1 MHDETRMDRL
11 AALLEQLPLPEV
23 TRLLRRTT
31 LMAAALG
38 VVALVATIGI
48 SHPLIGLGACIG
60 LSLGLVNIRMIT
72 ASVARLNERQAAHP
86 KRILASH
93 TLARLAVTT
102 AVVIGL
108 MFAASQLGLS
118 AAGGLAVFYLLLVV
132 NLLVSLLRGVQASA

>member
-1 MHDETRMDRL
+1 MDRL

-31 LMAAALG
+31 LTAAGIALVV
-38 VVALVATIGI
+38 VVAAIGL
-48 SHPLIGLGACIG
+48 SHPFIGLGGAVG
-60 LSLGLVNIRMIT
+60 LALGLANIRLIT
-72 ASVARLNERQAAHP
+72 TSVARLNERQAAHP
-86 KRILASH
+86 KRVLASQ
-93 TLARLAVTT
+93 TLIRLAVTT

-108 MFAASQLGLS
+108 MFASSQLGLS